1 MSYCHLAAVTG
12 STESATL
19 LYDICRRLPLVGG
32 FDHDGHHWVWLSAR
46 EAGEV
51 IKTCRNTAAKY
62 LEQLVKFGFLIR
74 EKLGEA
80 QQFGRN
86 RCWYYRPGPECPDFL
101 LGKPV
106 RTKRAPSCP
115 KPERSTRTH
124 SITHQQKRGAS
135 AQKQQPEQPHA
146 IPDEEATK
154 RNRQATEA
162 MDFVPCPPEMRTT
175 GGGTP
180 PDETHETNTETKP
193 MTELTPADVKPM
205 SELTAAE
212 RQAVDELAKT
222 MTIEEAKEHLD
233 NDDLFLPED
242 EDGFTC
248 TPKPEHKILVEAAF
262 QVEDRYAAEHP
273 EIFDRYFVNRALE
286 SEGVAAAAQQAQ
298 GGKLRAKPEGF

>member
-1 MSYCHLAAVTG
+1 MAYCHLAAVTG
-12 STESATL
+12 SADAAAL

-46 EAGEV
+46 EAAEV
-51 IKTCRNTAAKY
+51 INTARNTAAKY
-62 LEQLVKFGFLIR
+62 LAELVKLKFLVR

-86 RCWYYRPGPECPDFL
+86 RCWYYRPGPKCPDFL

-106 RTKRAPSCP
+106 RTSWATSCSNP
-115 KPERSTRTH
+115 EQSTKPTSKPTN
-124 SITHQQKRGAS
+124 KNRGAS

-146 IPDEEATK
+146 IPDEETTK
-154 RNRQATEA
+154 RNRQAEEA
-162 MDFVPCPPEMRTT
+162 MDFVPCPAGMRTT

-180 PDETHETNTETKP
+180 PDETHKTTTETEP
-193 MTELTPADVKPM
+193 MIEKADFTREESKAM
-205 SELTAAE
+205 YA
-212 RQAVDELAKT
+212 LAKT

-248 TPKPEHKILVEAAF
+248 TPKPEHKVLVEAAF
-262 QVEDRYAAEHP
+262 LVEEQWVNDHP
-273 EIFDRYFVNRALE
+273 EEHAEICRQGRVSSSLGRF
-286 SEGVAAAAQQAQ
+286 GVAVAAQEAQA
-298 GGKLRAKPEGF
+298 GRLRTKPEGF

>member
-12 STESATL
+12 SADSAAL

-51 IKTCRNTAAKY
+51 INRARNTAAKY
-62 LEQLVKFGFLIR
+62 LDQLVRLGFLVR

-86 RCWYYRPGPECPDFL
+86 RCWYYRPGPKCPDFL

-135 AQKQQPEQPHA
+135 AQKQQPEQPHS
-146 IPDEEATK
+146 IPTAEATK
-154 RNRQATEA
+154 NGVLADINRWMT
-162 MDFVPCPPEMRTT
+162 DPSYGLRPPCPA
-175 GGGTP
+175 
-180 PDETHETNTETKP
+180 ETHATRR
-193 MTELTPADVKPM
+193 TP
-205 SELTAAE
+205 
-212 RQAVDELAKT
+212 Q
-222 MTIEEAKEHLD
+222 
-233 NDDLFLPED
+233 
-242 EDGFTC
+242 GFG
-248 TPKPEHKILVEAAF
+248 
-262 QVEDRYAAEHP
+262 Q
-273 EIFDRYFVNRALE
+273 
-286 SEGVAAAAQQAQ
+286 
-298 GGKLRAKPEGF
+298 